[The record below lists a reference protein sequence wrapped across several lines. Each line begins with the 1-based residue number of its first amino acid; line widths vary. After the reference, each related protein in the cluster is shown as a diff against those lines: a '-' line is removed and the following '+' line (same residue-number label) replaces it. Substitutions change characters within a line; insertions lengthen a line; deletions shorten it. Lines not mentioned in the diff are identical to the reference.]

1 MANVPSAEKRNRQ
14 RIKRRARNL
23 QHLVPMRT
31 RVKRARTTLVDSKA
45 SSEEVQETVVAALRQ
60 LARAAAK
67 GVIHKRTASRKI
79 SRLTLALNKASVDR
93 KAASTSTPKKAV
105 KHKTDAKAAPAKA
118 EVKAPAK
125 TEVKSAPA
133 KAEVKAPAKAEVKA
147 PAKKAAEAPAKA
159 AETKAPAKKA
169 ADDKAAAPKAPRA
182 KKS

>member
-1 MANVPSAEKRNRQ
+1 LEDPLANVQSAEKRNRQ

-31 RVKRARTTLVDSKA
+31 RVKRARTTLASGKA
-45 SSEEVQETVVAALRQ
+45 TDEELQETVIAALRQ

-79 SRLTLALNKASVDR
+79 SRLTLALNKSAVDR
-93 KAASTSTPKKAV
+93 KAGSSATPKKAV
-105 KHKTDAKAAPAKA
+105 KHKG
-118 EVKAPAK
+118 
-125 TEVKSAPA
+125 PA

-147 PAKKAAEAPAKA
+147 PAK

-169 ADDKAAAPKAPRA
+169 EEKAAAPKTGRT
-182 KKS
+182 KKA

>member
-31 RVKRARTTLVDSKA
+31 RVKRARTTLADGKA
-45 SSEEVQETVVAALRQ
+45 SSEEVQETIVAALRQ

-67 GVIHKRTASRKI
+67 GVIHKRTAARKI
-79 SRLTLALNKASVDR
+79 SRLTLAMNKASVDR
-93 KAASTSTPKKAV
+93 KSASASTPKKSV
-105 KHKTDAKAAPAKA
+105 KHKTEAKSAP
-118 EVKAPAK
+118 VK
-125 TEVKSAPA
+125 APA
-133 KAEVKAPAKAEVKA
+133 KAEVKAPAKAEAKA
-147 PAKKAAEAPAKA
+147 PAKKAPEAPAKA